1 MIKNKKIIMTIL
13 ILINVIVV
21 LLLVAIFIWGKY
33 QNSIS
38 ATPEQ
43 ILQRIQYNK
52 YFITNVK
59 EINQDNVGPLSC
71 YENGGLNFDW
81 HEGELLFR
89 VSILNNSTWK
99 SAKAFSKALNN
110 LDHQMNGGF
119 GYSFY
124 YGTLTIV
131 VGPAR
136 EASDDGWE
144 FVKNDERLYVIGE
157 ELRKVIYLS
166 TIKN

>member
-1 MIKNKKIIMTIL
+1 MTIFLL
-13 ILINVIVV
+13 ISVIVI
-21 LLLVAIFIWGKY
+21 LLLIAIFIWGKY

-43 ILQRIQYNK
+43 ILKRIQYNK
-52 YFITNVK
+52 YFVTNVK
-59 EINQDNVGPLSC
+59 EINEDNVGPLSC
-71 YENGGLNFDW
+71 YETGGLNFDL

-89 VSILNNSTWK
+89 VSIVNNPTWK

-124 YGTLTIV
+124 YGTLAIV

-136 EASDDGWE
+136 EASENGWE
-144 FVKNDERLYVIGE
+144 YVKNDERFYVIGK
-157 ELRKVIYLS
+157 ELRNVIYLS
-166 TIKN
+166 GKKN